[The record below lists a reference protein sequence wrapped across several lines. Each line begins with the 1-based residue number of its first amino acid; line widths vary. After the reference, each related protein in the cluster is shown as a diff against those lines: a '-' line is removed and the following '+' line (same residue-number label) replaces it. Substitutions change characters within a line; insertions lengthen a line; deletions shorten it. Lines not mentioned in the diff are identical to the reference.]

1 MSDIPQGYSHIGL
14 DKGYIEP
21 AGQTLSAED
30 YPELYQVLNQTLLP
44 LVENYTKSKQ
54 VLDQEKKHK
63 PTAVDHRKYTN
74 GKSNQK
80 PV

>member
-1 MSDIPQGYSHIGL
+1 MSGIPQGYSHIGL

-21 AGQTLSAED
+21 AGQTLSIED

-54 VLDQEKKHK
+54 NLGQ
-63 PTAVDHRKYTN
+63 
-74 GKSNQK
+74 QK
-80 PV
+80 NINPQQ